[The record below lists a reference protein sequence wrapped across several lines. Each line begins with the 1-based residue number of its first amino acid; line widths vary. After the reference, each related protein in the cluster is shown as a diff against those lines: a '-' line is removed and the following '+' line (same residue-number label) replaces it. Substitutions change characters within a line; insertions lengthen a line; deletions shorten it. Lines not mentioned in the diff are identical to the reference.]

1 MAAASTAARP
11 FTPFLHGQ
19 RPRRRRVN
27 VVVAAASTPDAEP
40 KATGAE
46 QGKKTVDTRIHWSD
60 PDEGWIGGDA
70 KKDSGRSGKKEPL
83 GRSYADL
90 MNSSSETHY
99 ELSSPSSCSYFSPSN
114 LKILYINSSKINMAL
129 QPSLL
134 NHDMTRCK
142 QSRFLGINP
151 KSDIEEIKAAYRRLS
166 KEYHPDTTTLPLK
179 TASEKFI
186 RLREV
191 YNVLSKEET
200 RRFYDWTLAQEAES
214 RRLQQLRSRL
224 EDPYEQDLQNYES
237 VPDMVDRLGG
247 KNMKLSDQAMTA
259 LTFDIVIIFISF
271 LSIIYA
277 LFFKEQY

>member
-99 ELSSPSSCSYFSPSN
+99 E
-114 LKILYINSSKINMAL
+114 
-129 QPSLL
+129 
-134 NHDMTRCK
+134 
-142 QSRFLGINP
+142 FLGINP

>member
-1 MAAASTAARP
+1 MFLSKAQQSCSQTTSLHCYSERSRARTLMAAASTAARP

-46 QGKKTVDTRIHWSD
+46 QGKKKTVDTRIHWSD
-60 PDEGWIGGDA
+60 PDEGWIGGNA

-99 ELSSPSSCSYFSPSN
+99 E
-114 LKILYINSSKINMAL
+114 
-129 QPSLL
+129 
-134 NHDMTRCK
+134 
-142 QSRFLGINP
+142 FLGINP

-259 LTFDIVIIFISF
+259 LTIDIVIIFISF